1 MAIIFY
7 KKESET
13 KAFVA
18 SILYNT
24 TGFDPQDLAECLE
37 VGEIPEP
44 EAQQGKLHNLYVN
57 PKTKELWYEYTDRP
71 LTAEE
76 KMEKMEAQLKITQ
89 DALDALLLG

>member
-18 SILYNT
+18 SVLYDA
-24 TGFDPQDLAECLE
+24 TGFDPQDLAEGLE
-37 VGEIPEP
+37 VEGIPEP
-44 EAQQGKLHNLYVN
+44 EAQPGKLYNLYVN
-57 PKTKELWYEYTDRP
+57 PQTKEVWYEYTDRP
-71 LTAEE
+71 LTTEE
-76 KMEKMEAQLKITQ
+76 ELVKMKEQLKITQ